1 MFLFNIETIITEVQS
16 FYPKMLKNVD
26 LAIKESTPDLD
37 FIRLNEKY
45 FNKVNLYQLIMPY
58 LKRQIKVL

>member
-26 LAIKESTPDLD
+26 LAIKGSTPDLD

-45 FNKVNLYQLIMPY
+45 FNKVELYIN
-58 LKRQIKVL
+58 